1 MSKVAQAKAALEA
14 AQEDLAKALKE
25 EKGAVV
31 PQIRD
36 DIVSMKI
43 TKGDLR
49 GAPMKQLLGKD
60 FEKVYPQS
68 KSKVTNFVSKQLHL
82 ITFQT
87 VSTSI
92 FAVLSLH
99 YLQST
104 YKLLSE
110 SYVFND
116 LHHWNY

>member
-1 MSKVAQAKAALEA
+1 
-14 AQEDLAKALKE
+14 
-25 EKGAVV
+25 
-31 PQIRD
+31 
-36 DIVSMKI
+36 MKKFI
-43 TKGDLR
+43 H
-49 GAPMKQLLGKD
+49 
-60 FEKVYPQS
+60 QS

>member
-31 PQIRD
+31 AQIRD

-49 GAPMKQLLGKD
+49 GAPMKQLLRKD
-60 FEKVYPQS
+60 YEKVYPP
-68 KSKVTNFVSKQLHL
+68 KQ
-82 ITFQT
+82 
-87 VSTSI
+87 
-92 FAVLSLH
+92 
-99 YLQST
+99 
-104 YKLLSE
+104 K
-110 SYVFND
+110 
-116 LHHWNY
+116 